1 MMYCTTAV
9 PATLIP
15 ALVRLNE
22 DETRPAFIGYKS
34 TNKMVMIEMGPE
46 RPMPARNKITS
57 SAARLTPESKTQP
70 HIAVVTKAS
79 IVHDHM
85 RSSIALSMGNR
96 LNSSPLLRSA
106 DTLVTFATRA

>member
-9 PATLIP
+9 PAALIP

-34 TNKMVMIEMGPE
+34 TNKMVRIDMGPE
-46 RPMPARNKITS
+46 RLMPARNKITS
-57 SAARLTPESKTQP
+57 GAARLTPELTTQP

-79 IVHDHM
+79 IVHSHM
-85 RSSIALSMGNR
+85 
-96 LNSSPLLRSA
+96 
-106 DTLVTFATRA
+106 